1 MTFDE
6 MIFDEIIFDEVNG
19 TDSKQVV
26 GGYNPLNWNT
36 SSDIYGEY
44 KNTTEGFIFNT
55 ILLLKYTFVIK
66 AQNSSDG
73 LIVRFLV

>member
-1 MTFDE
+1 MHNYDASQKLTKLF
-6 MIFDEIIFDEVNG
+6 
-19 TDSKQVV
+19 
-26 GGYNPLNWNT
+26 
-36 SSDIYGEY
+36 IYL
-44 KNTTEGFIFNT
+44 FNT